1 MGAKALNEA
10 FRNMGYCQEYT
21 SPSFYE
27 GKVFAISVQC
37 VKAALCNSTLVI
49 ELCVEECKWTPPSIG
64 VLQSGSYFIKTV
76 LPFVRPGIDW

>member
-49 ELCVEECKWTPPSIG
+49 ELCVEECKLSSFEYISI
-64 VLQSGSYFIKTV
+64 VLQNMMDSFRKFCCISQGV
-76 LPFVRPGIDW
+76 